1 MKILNLR
8 MHQIRALKELKI
20 ERGVLNTEGM
30 MLVLKKRYAKTKDG
44 GKMVFKYL
52 DAQDDMKVM
61 ARKMYTVNMLNG
73 SDNYN
78 SIEELIIPE
87 LAISVDG
94 NIAGFAMPLVEDHRN
109 LGAILNDYDIPLE
122 IKLPYLIQLGQIVDK
137 VERVEDE
144 TFRLQFGDLN
154 EFNFVIDKDDKV
166 HAVDLDSAYL
176 GQDEPSN
183 MAYYLL
189 KNKYLNDFKE
199 KYKSTNSGIIIPSD
213 NTDLYCL
220 NMIILNTL
228 AKVDIFKQDID
239 TYNMYINHLN
249 EVGVPME
256 LIGAFMNI
264 YMPVDN
270 INTTY
275 ALKKIDPK
283 IEKDIDFKVFKKEYN
298 IK

>member
-228 AKVDIFKQDID
+228 AKEDIFKQDID